1 MRTRLDDDRVDRH
14 DQRLEFA
21 VDLRYVGQVRG
32 LTITLPSG
40 DLPDH
45 FRQDLADRF
54 FVEYE
59 RQFHSVTR
67 DIAIEIA
74 ALRVRGTRATERP
87 DIPFR
92 ATAAAPRWDE
102 REVLTDSDRVTARVG
117 PRDRL
122 PVGSRL
128 AGPLVLTQEDSTT
141 WVPPGWDVE
150 VDPLGTSS

>member
-1 MRTRLDDDRVDRH
+1 MRSRLDDDRVRSA
-14 DQRLEFA
+14 RPA
-21 VDLRYVGQVRG
+21 PGVRG
-32 LTITLPSG
+32 RPALRRPGPGPDDHAAERRTFPTTSG
-40 DLPDH
+40 QTW
-45 FRQDLADRF
+45 RDRF

-102 REVLTDSDRVTARVG
+102 REVLTDSA
-117 PRDRL
+117 
-122 PVGSRL
+122 
-128 AGPLVLTQEDSTT
+128 A
-141 WVPPGWDVE
+141 
-150 VDPLGTSS
+150 